1 MDSTAAIEPKVTT
14 SSKPR
19 FYQRLSFEEVFWGW
33 LFILPAV
40 IGLVGFRLGPLTASL
55 ALSFTKYDIISSPKW
70 IGLANY
76 GRLVDD
82 RLWIRSVEVTL

>member
-1 MDSTAAIEPKVTT
+1 MDSVQVQRQDLATPKPQT
-14 SSKPR
+14 

-40 IGLVGFRLGPLTASL
+40 LGLCLFRLGPLLASL
-55 ALSFTKYDIISSPKW
+55 WLSFTKYDIISAPKW

-76 GRLVDD
+76 TRLSMMICGSSPC
-82 RLWIRSVEVTL
+82 R